1 MTLIID
7 ERTDKVG
14 FRNIEFD
21 AKKGFLINGKHVKLN
36 GVCLHHDGGC
46 VGAAGAARNLE
57 TPPCK
62 AKGYGC

>member
-1 MTLIID
+1 MLWDHETPYLYELTTILKKNDTIID

-46 VGAAGAARNLE
+46 E
-57 TPPCK
+57 
-62 AKGYGC
+62 